1 MGAPTLLETTA
12 AWGAAVGALPSEVS
26 HHARRAVLDWT
37 AATIAGAHLRP
48 ASLLRELVRAEG
60 ASGHAA
66 LVARPDRSGV
76 RSAALVNATAA
87 HTAEVDDIFRDGVYH
102 PGAPTIAAALAAGQ
116 QHGRSGDDLL
126 RAVTVGFEISTR
138 VAAAVQP
145 SHYRYWHTTGTL
157 GTLGAAAA
165 VASILE
171 LDAGRFSHAL
181 ATSLTLASGLQQAF
195 RSDAMSKPLHAG
207 HAAEAG
213 ALAALSAS
221 VGFTGALDVLEGD
234 AGFGAAM
241 SDGLDVEEVV
251 GELGS
256 RWNITAMTFKNHAC
270 CGHTFAAVDAA
281 LALRARHGLEPER
294 VRRVAVETY
303 GTARTVTGDP
313 DPTTEF
319 EAKFSM
325 PYCVAVGL
333 TTGSVRLRAFDEELL
348 RDPDVR
354 ALMGRVEIAVDPAL
368 DAAFPR
374 QRAARVRIDL
384 DDGSQVEELA
394 LTRKGDPDAPLTD
407 DELQAK
413 FDELV
418 EPTLGPMA
426 TAALASALWALGGT
440 TMVADLPLG
449 SER

>member
-1 MGAPTLLETTA
+1 MGAPTLLETSA
-12 AWGAAVGALPSEVS
+12 AWGASVGVLSPEVS

-37 AATIAGAHLRP
+37 AATVAGAHLRP
-48 ASLLRELVRAEG
+48 ASLLNDLVRAEG
-60 ASGHAA
+60 AAGRAT
-66 LVARPDRSGV
+66 VVGRPDRTGV
-76 RSAALVNATAA
+76 RSAALVNGTAA

-102 PGAPTIAAALAAGQ
+102 PGAPTIAAALAAAQ
-116 QHGRSGDDLL
+116 QHGRSGEDLL
-126 RAVTVGFEISTR
+126 RAVAVGFEISTR
-138 VAAAVQP
+138 VAVAVQP

-157 GTLGAAAA
+157 GTIGAAAA
-165 VASILE
+165 VASVLE
-171 LDAGRFSHAL
+171 LDPPRFAHAL
-181 ATSLTLASGLQQAF
+181 ATSLTLAAGLQQAF

-207 HAAEAG
+207 HAADAG
-213 ALAALSAS
+213 ALAALSAAA
-221 VGFTGALDVLEGD
+221 GFTGALDVLEGD

-241 SDGLDVEEVV
+241 SEGLDAEEVTA
-251 GELGS
+251 GLGT

-270 CGHTFAAVDAA
+270 CGHTFAAIDAA
-281 LALRARHGLEPER
+281 LALRARHGLEPHR

-303 GTARTVTGDP
+303 GTACTVAGDP

-319 EAKFSM
+319 EAKFSL

-348 RDPDVR
+348 RDPGIR
-354 ALMGRVEIAVDPAL
+354 ELMERVEIDVDPGL

-374 QRAARVRIDL
+374 QRSARVRIDL

-394 LTRKGDPDAPLTD
+394 LTRKGDPDAALTD

-418 EPTLGPMA
+418 EPTYGRAA
-426 TAALASALWALGGT
+426 TAELARALWALDGR
-440 TMVADLPLG
+440 TMAADLPLG